1 MIIQSNSLGN
11 QQILGFNSFL
21 IYGPN
26 IGKVDDLLQKIIQI
40 LKTNWDKQLSLIHF
54 NSEIENKNKDFIDEQ
69 LNSEDLFGNK
79 KAIICSFET
88 IGVLSKKLNFNKL
101 KESKFVKLIIR
112 TGEIEKKNTAR
123 QLFEKSEHSLCIPCY
138 EDNEVEKKA
147 IFFDMLNKASIS
159 IPDEMSSSLDFKEFK
174 ERNILRQNAEKII
187 CYILGG
193 KKKLEENF
201 KYILNEFS
209 AFSMDELIYS
219 VFSGNINSFEKSYQ
233 SVCNQGKNQ
242 ITILN
247 AFSRHAQKLKLY
259 LSYYNKNKNV
269 ELSLRKLY
277 PPIFFKQ
284 KDEFIYHTKIWEIK
298 DLEVISNNL
307 FDAEIQI
314 KSGSFR
320 HSLIDKKIFLNIV
333 MTASQK
339 RKTLNYKIIRS

>member
-1 MIIQSNSLGN
+1 MIIQSHSLAN
-11 QQILGFNSFL
+11 EQILSFNLFL
-21 IYGPN
+21 LYGPN
-26 IGKVDDLLQKIIQI
+26 VGKVDDMLQKIIRI
-40 LKTNWDKQLSLIHF
+40 LKTDWHKELSLIHF

-88 IGVLSKKLNFNKL
+88 IGLLSKKLNFNKL

-112 TGEIEKKNTAR
+112 TGEIEKKNLAR
-123 QLFEKSEHSLCIPCY
+123 QLFEKSEHSLSIPCY
-138 EDNEVEKKA
+138 EDSEKEKKK
-147 IFFDMLNKASIS
+147 IFFDMLNKANIN
-159 IPDEMSSSLDFKEFK
+159 IPDEISTSLDFREFK

-187 CYILGG
+187 CHTLGG
-193 KKKLEENF
+193 KKELEGNF
-201 KYILNEFS
+201 KYAINEFS

-233 SVCNQGKNQ
+233 SISNQGNNQ

-259 LSYYNKNKNV
+259 LSHYNKNKNV

-284 KDEFIYHTKIWEIK
+284 KDEFIFHTKIWEIK
-298 DLEVISNNL
+298 DLEVISNDL
-307 FDAEIQI
+307 FDTEIKI
-314 KSGSFR
+314 KLGSFR
-320 HSLIDKKIFLNIV
+320 HSLIDKNIFLNIAI
-333 MTASQK
+333 TASQK
-339 RKTLNYKIIRS
+339 RKNFKL

>member
-11 QQILGFNSFL
+11 EQILRFNSFL

-26 IGKVDDLLQKIIQI
+26 IGKVDDIIKKITRI
-40 LKTNWDKQLSLIHF
+40 LKNDWDKQLSLIHF

-88 IGVLSKKLNFNKL
+88 IGVLSKKLNFKKL

-112 TGEIEKKNTAR
+112 TGAIEKKNVAR
-123 QLFEKSEHSLCIPCY
+123 QLFEKSENSLCIPCY
-138 EDNEVEKKA
+138 EDNEIEKKT
-147 IFFDMLNKASIS
+147 IFLNMLNKASIN
-159 IPDEMSSSLDFKEFK
+159 IPDEIFSSLDFREFK

-187 CYILGG
+187 CHILGG
-193 KKKLEENF
+193 KKKLGENF
-201 KYILNEFS
+201 KFIINEFS

-219 VFSGNINSFEKSYQ
+219 VFSGNINFFEKSYQ
-233 SVCNQGKNQ
+233 SIFNQGKNQ

-269 ELSLRKLY
+269 EFSLRKLY

-284 KDEFIYHTKIWEIK
+284 KDEFIFHTKIWEIK
-298 DLEVISNNL
+298 DLELISNDL
-307 FDAEIQI
+307 FNTEIQI
-314 KSGSFR
+314 KSSSFR
-320 HSLIDKKIFLNIV
+320 HSLIDKKIFLKIA

-339 RKTLNYKIIRS
+339 RKNLKL